1 MCCLFSSGVH
11 VDVELAR
18 KEPFG
23 YLLMFISIR
32 LRYAH
37 PFPNQTHTSTNQITS
52 SGPISKHII
61 QQKQPKSL
69 TISHPSSPPRIPSP
83 SPSTS
88 PTPIQSNI
96 NPTPLRHRNFIH
108 PTQISN
114 PLTHPRQFLSRITSI
129 QNTRSSFQ
137 RNFRKVLAGTCVV
150 ACGTAGEET
159 GWVEA
164 FEGALRE
171 GGGCAVGGGLGE
183 GGGGEEEDGD
193 EEGDEEGEMG
203 GEDGHCFFVWG
214 WGFLGDDVGGNVGV
228 GGIAYEMERMCAG

>member
-1 MCCLFSSGVH
+1 MCCLSSSGVH

-23 YLLMFISIR
+23 YLLMFFSIR

-37 PFPNQTHTSTNQITS
+37 PFPDQTHTSSIPLPFFSKVSTS
-52 SGPISKHII
+52 SNNKE
-61 QQKQPKSL
+61 PKSL
-69 TISHPSSPPRIPSP
+69 TISHPSSPPRIPSPSP

-96 NPTPLRHRNFIH
+96 NPTPLRHRNPIH
-108 PTQISN
+108 ATQISN
-114 PLTHPRQFLSRITSI
+114 PLTHPRQFLSGITSI
-129 QNTRSSFQ
+129 QNTRPSFQ
-137 RNFRKVLAGTCVV
+137 GNFVEILAGTCVV

-171 GGGCAVGGGLGE
+171 GGGCAVAVALGE
-183 GGGGEEEDGD
+183 GGREGGGEEED
-193 EEGDEEGEMG
+193 GDEEGEMG
-203 GEDGHCFFVWG
+203 GEDGHVFFC
-214 WGFLGDDVGGNVGV
+214 FLGLGFFG
-228 GGIAYEMERMCAG
+228 R